1 MGVGVTGMA
10 GSGLRGGNLLRT
22 KQIVWRCGSLIEH
35 LPDIGKAL
43 GSIPGMPRI
52 ALYHREKLNYK
63 GPFTKFQLP
72 GLNHCPE
79 VISEIVLELKKG
91 RITA

>member
-1 MGVGVTGMA
+1 MKSVKDKADCLEMWIPD
-10 GSGLRGGNLLRT
+10 RT
-22 KQIVWRCGSLIEH
+22 L
-35 LPDIGKAL
+35 AL
-43 GSIPGMPRI
+43 GSIPGRPRI